1 MANEVYFTDL
11 RSTPGK
17 DLLFKLE
24 KLVRKAGIE
33 KFDCKDKFTAIK
45 IHFGEPGN
53 LAFLRPNFA
62 ARIVDILTSMGAKV
76 FLTDCNTLYSGGRSN
91 AIDHLNSAMQN
102 GYNPMSAKAQ
112 VIIADGLKGTN
123 YREIQIDGE
132 YCKAP
137 KIGAAI
143 ADADAIISMSH
154 FKGHELAGFGGALK
168 NLGMGCA
175 SVGGKMELHSSSKPV
190 VDRDNCCGCKLCE
203 KNCAHDAI
211 HIDEHHKAVINYEN
225 CVGCGQCIAVCQYD
239 GVISPNNE
247 TSVMMNRKIAEYT
260 KAVLLDKPHFHI
272 NFMLDIS
279 PECDCWNY
287 NDTAI
292 VPNIGIAASFDPV
305 ALDTA
310 CADMVNAAPVM
321 NTENSLTDKLK
332 GDHDC
337 HGHDKW
343 KLIHPDTDWQS
354 CVEHA
359 EKIGLGSREYK
370 LIKI

>member
-175 SVGGKMELHSSSKPV
+175 SVGGKLELHSSSKPV
-190 VDRDNCCGCKLCE
+190 VNRDSCCGCKLCE

-211 HIDEHHKAVINYEN
+211 HIDKHHKAVINYEN

-247 TSVMMNRKIAEYT
+247 TSVMMNRKIAEYS

-272 NFMLDIS
+272 NFILDIS

-305 ALDTA
+305 ALDMA

-321 NTENSLTDKLK
+321 NTENALTDKLN
-332 GDHDC
+332 GHHDC

-354 CVEHA
+354 CLEHA